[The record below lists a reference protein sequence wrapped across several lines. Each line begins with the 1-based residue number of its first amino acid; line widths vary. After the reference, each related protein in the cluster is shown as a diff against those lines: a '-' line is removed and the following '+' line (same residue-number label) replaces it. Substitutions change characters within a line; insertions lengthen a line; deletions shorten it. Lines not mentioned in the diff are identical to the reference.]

1 MESLY
6 TKYRPQTFADVVGQ
20 KHVVETLER
29 AVLAGKTSHAYLFC
43 GPRGNGKTTLAR
55 ILAKALLC
63 ERGPGQ
69 LPCGTCDE
77 CVAIANDQ
85 HPDVHEMDAASRTGV
100 DDVRQAIIQRVDFA
114 PVRGRYQVFIVDEV
128 HMLSTAAFNALLKT
142 LEEPPSH
149 VVFILCTTDPQK
161 VPATIL
167 SRVQRFDFHSS
178 SEADI
183 AARLAY
189 VCEQEGFEF
198 EPAAL
203 ELVARHARGGM
214 RDALSMLEQLSV
226 APITVA
232 AVRTQL
238 GEVATSTLE
247 EVAGQIARRDIAGL
261 FATVARLTA
270 EGTDLLQFTRDLA
283 AHLRDLYVVSVAGT
297 QHGLVSGD
305 GDRMLALAQEAAS
318 FGGPDRLSRVLVS
331 LGETADGMRYSLNQR
346 LELEV
351 ALTKLCRPE
360 SELTLEALAERIEQL
375 ELRVNGG
382 QPLPPLMPAEAQAA
396 LLQVAQAQAQTAQA
410 QAQKAPE
417 AAAERAGVDAAARP
431 AQPSVPA
438 LDESSFVPMPDAQS
452 APAAQRSVVQ
462 RQGASAPAAQPD
474 MRQVGQG
481 RPAAQPTVQ
490 AAPVQPSQPV
500 AEPAAPQAQ
509 QSVPGTASVVA
520 QPTQAAPMPVTQQ
533 PQAVAQPSQAVSQQ
547 PQAATASRS
556 MAPQAARQSVAQP
569 QAAPAPQATQ
579 APVAPT
585 PPAVASGA
593 GVGDANL
600 LRTWKRAMQILGSRN
615 ASYQALLMNASPQAD
630 DGAVVTVEIPPRS
643 TFVNTML
650 KRAQVLQVV
659 EAALSEGFGG
669 QRRLKTVTAQGSPA
683 VSRPSIPQPTGSR
696 MAMPTAQA
704 AAQAQSVTQAQP
716 AATPQPTPRPQTQ
729 STAPQQP
736 RAAAPQA
743 APQAATSAQPAPR
756 QTSAYTAPWEEA
768 ASVPTQQSAQPVYDD
783 GDPGYDDFVPVFE
796 DDGYD
801 YGYGDAFVVP
811 DSAPAAQPQPQ
822 PAAQPAAQPQ
832 PPAQP
837 APQPAPQPQPA
848 AQPQPAPQPQPAAQP
863 QDLSA
868 GDQEILEMLNAAF
881 GPGSNLTRD

>member
-452 APAAQRSVVQ
+452 APAAQRSVAQ

-729 STAPQQP
+729 STAPQAAHQ
-736 RAAAPQA
+736 AAA
-743 APQAATSAQPAPR
+743 SAQPAHR
-756 QTSAYTAPWEEA
+756 QTSAYAAPWEEA
-768 ASVPTQQSAQPVYDD
+768 ASVPTQQPAQPVYDD

-822 PAAQPAAQPQ
+822 PAAQPVAQPQ
-832 PPAQP
+832 PPARP

-848 AQPQPAPQPQPAAQP
+848 AQPQPAPQPQPATQP

>member
-226 APITVA
+226 APITVT

-452 APAAQRSVVQ
+452 APAAQRPVAQ
-462 RQGASAPAAQPD
+462 RQGASA
-474 MRQVGQG
+474 
-481 RPAAQPTVQ
+481 PAAQPTVQ

-500 AEPAAPQAQ
+500 AELSAPQEQ
-509 QSVPGTASVVA
+509 QPVPGTASVVA
-520 QPTQAAPMPVTQQ
+520 QPTQAVSMPVTQQ
-533 PQAVAQPSQAVSQQ
+533 SQAVAQQPQAVSQQ

-556 MAPQAARQSVAQP
+556 MAPQAA
-569 QAAPAPQATQ
+569 Q

-585 PPAVASGA
+585 PQAVASGA

-704 AAQAQSVTQAQP
+704 AAQAQSVAQAQP

-729 STAPQQP
+729 STASQQP

-743 APQAATSAQPAPR
+743 APQAAASAQPAPR

-822 PAAQPAAQPQ
+822 PAAQPVAQPQ

-837 APQPAPQPQPA
+837 A
-848 AQPQPAPQPQPAAQP
+848 PQPAPQPQPAAQP

>member
-226 APITVA
+226 APITVT

-452 APAAQRSVVQ
+452 APAAQRPVAQ
-462 RQGASAPAAQPD
+462 RQGASA
-474 MRQVGQG
+474 
-481 RPAAQPTVQ
+481 PAAQPTVQ

-500 AEPAAPQAQ
+500 AELSAPQEQ
-509 QSVPGTASVVA
+509 QPVPGTASVVA

-556 MAPQAARQSVAQP
+556 MAPQAAPQSVAQP
-569 QAAPAPQATQ
+569 QAAPAPQAAQ

-729 STAPQQP
+729 STASQQP

-743 APQAATSAQPAPR
+743 APQAAASAQPAPR

-822 PAAQPAAQPQ
+822 PAAQPVAQPQ

-837 APQPAPQPQPA
+837 A
-848 AQPQPAPQPQPAAQP
+848 PQPAPQPQPAAQP